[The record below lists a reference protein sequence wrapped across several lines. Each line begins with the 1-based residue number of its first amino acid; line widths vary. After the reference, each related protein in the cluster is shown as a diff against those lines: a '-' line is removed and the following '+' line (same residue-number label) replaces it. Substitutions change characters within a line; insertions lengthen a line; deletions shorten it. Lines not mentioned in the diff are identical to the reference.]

1 MGSNAGQRVWPL
13 KRQVLFPFLASLF
26 CRALSEQIRYSIPE
40 EMAKGSVVGN
50 LAKDLGLEV
59 HDLSSRKLRVSGERE
74 FFSVSS
80 ERGDL
85 LVRDRIDREQ
95 ICPQTRVCALT
106 LETVVENPLNV
117 FHVNVEIEDV
127 NDNPPQFRRNV
138 INLNISESTLPGAKF
153 ALEPAHDPDTG
164 LNSLQTYYLSTNP
177 VFSFEVKK
185 KKDGSKYAELVLEKL
200 LDREKQSSYHL
211 VLSAVDG
218 GNPARSGTAQVRI
231 NVSDANDNAPVF
243 SQDVYRVSLLEN
255 LPPGSFVLR
264 VTATDKDEGVNAE
277 ITFSFDRSSQ
287 REWQVFSLDPNS
299 GEITTLESLDFENTK
314 DYSMVLEAKDGGGLV
329 TQCTVEIEVLD
340 VNDNFP
346 EVIFT
351 SISSLIP
358 EDCSPGTVVA
368 LVKTPDRDSGVNGL
382 VTCHV
387 EENAPFRLESSSRN
401 YYKLLTD
408 GPLDREQTPQYN
420 ITVTALDKGKPP
432 LSTSKTLTLHIA
444 DVNDNPPVFL
454 QPSYVVYLP
463 ENNPS
468 GASITRVSAS
478 DSDLEGNGR
487 VSYSIVSSD
496 LASPPL
502 SSYVSINSHSGAIFA
517 QRSFDYEQVRTF
529 ELTLQA
535 CDAGSPVLCANVTLQ
550 VFILDR
556 NDNAPNILYPA
567 LGPDRSALFDMVPRS
582 AEPGYLVTKVVAV
595 DADSGHNAWL
605 SYRVLQAT
613 DPGLFSLGLRTGEI
627 RTARALAERD
637 AARHRLLVSVQD
649 GGQPPLSATV
659 ALHLVFA
666 DSLQEAMPEM
676 KEELSQNLSTQWK
689 VNFFLIIALA
699 LVSFVF
705 LLTAVFVLVFKCR
718 KPKQHLALDSLPTD
732 IYSSLGPRVTNK
744 FSNGTL
750 SLPYSYEV
758 CLASD
763 SGQSEFTFLKT
774 DPTDLKGNLDAEIS
788 SRVGGQPELREQNS
802 PSKQAPPNTDWRFSQ
817 AQRPGTSGSQN
828 GDEGGTWPNNQFD
841 TEMLQA
847 MILASA
853 NEAADGSSTLGGGAG
868 TMGLSARYGPQFTL
882 QHVPDYRQNVYIPG
896 STATLANA
904 AGKRDG
910 KATAGGNGNKK
921 KSGKKEKK

>member
-1 MGSNAGQRVWPL
+1 MGSGAEQRGWRL

-26 CRALSEQIRYSIPE
+26 CRALSQQIRYSIPE

-50 LAKDLGLEV
+50 LAKDLRLEV
-59 HDLSSRKLRVSGERE
+59 HDLSFRKLRINGERE

-117 FHVNVEIEDV
+117 FYVNVEIEDI
-127 NDNPPQFRRNV
+127 NDNPPQFRRNI
-138 INLNISESTLPGAKF
+138 INLNISESTPPGAKF

-211 VLSAVDG
+211 VLTAVDG
-218 GNPARSGTAQVRI
+218 GNPARSGTAQIRI
-231 NVSDANDNAPVF
+231 SVSDANDNAPVF
-243 SQDVYRVSLLEN
+243 SQDVYKVSLLEN
-255 LPPGSFVLR
+255 LPPGSSVLR
-264 VTATDKDEGVNAE
+264 VAATDGDEGINAE
-277 ITFSFDRSSQ
+277 ITFSFDRSSHRQ
-287 REWQVFSLDPNS
+287 WQVFSLDPNS
-299 GEITTLESLDFENTK
+299 GEITTLENLDFENIR
-314 DYSMVLEAKDGGGLV
+314 DYSMVLEARDGGGLV

-351 SISSLIP
+351 SISALIP

-368 LVKTPDRDSGVNGL
+368 LMKTSDRDSGVNGE

-387 EENAPFRLESSSRN
+387 QENAPFRLESSSRN

-420 ITVTALDKGKPP
+420 VTVTASDKGKPP

-454 QPSYVVYLP
+454 QSSYVVYVP

-468 GASITRVSAS
+468 GASITSVSAS
-478 DSDLEGNGR
+478 DADLDGNGR

-496 LASPPL
+496 LVSLPL
-502 SSYVSINSHSGAIFA
+502 SSYVSVNSHSGAIFA

-535 CDAGSPVLCANVTLQ
+535 CDAGSPALCTNVTLQ
-550 VFILDR
+550 VFISDL

-582 AEPGYLVTKVVAV
+582 SEPGYLVTKVVAV

-605 SYRVLQAT
+605 AYRVLQAT

-637 AARHRLLVSVQD
+637 VARHRLLVSVQD

-676 KEELSQNLSTQWK
+676 KEELSENVSTQWK
-689 VNFFLIIALA
+689 VNFFLVIALA

-718 KPKQHLALDSLPTD
+718 KPKQHLVLDSLPTD
-732 IYSSLGPRVTNK
+732 FYSTLEPRGTSK
-744 FSNGTL
+744 CMNGTL
-750 SLPYSYEV
+750 PLPYSYEV

-763 SGQSEFTFLKT
+763 PGQSEFTFLKAEQI
-774 DPTDLKGNLDAEIS
+774 DLKGNLAAEINA
-788 SRVGGQPELREQNS
+788 RVGGQPELRDQNS
-802 PSKQAPPNTDWRFSQ
+802 PSKVRLFFV
-817 AQRPGTSGSQN
+817 QRQT
-828 GDEGGTWPNNQFD
+828 
-841 TEMLQA
+841 
-847 MILASA
+847 
-853 NEAADGSSTLGGGAG
+853 
-868 TMGLSARYGPQFTL
+868 
-882 QHVPDYRQNVYIPG
+882 
-896 STATLANA
+896 
-904 AGKRDG
+904 
-910 KATAGGNGNKK
+910 
-921 KSGKKEKK
+921 